1 MRSRGFSTSLST
13 SSSEPES
20 VSQIGQRLRS
30 SESFPF
36 GSLSKNEYTL
46 IAPLPATRTRTAPE
60 MNLLRKTAEYSAGLL
75 AYTLLAPA
83 LSVLVKDQKPPT
95 AWLKSKTS
103 RLSVGRASIAA
114 RGGGF
119 SLVVNGL
126 GPVPGLNPRGWRIN
140 PPPKPSV
147 TCSGPFIL
155 SGLRPTVAQFCPPA
169 CQLLQT
175 LAAGLPLTTLAMEA
189 VAKMS

>member
-1 MRSRGFSTSLST
+1 MVVNGLGPVPGLNPRGWRINPPPKPSVTCSGPFILSGLRPTVAQFCPPACQLLQTLAAGLPLNKNLSLFSLVLIVLRTRIRVTDRGGLRSRGFSTSLST

-60 MNLLRKTAEYSAGLL
+60 MNLLRKTAEYRAGLL

-103 RLSVGRASIAA
+103 RLSV
-114 RGGGF
+114 
-119 SLVVNGL
+119 
-126 GPVPGLNPRGWRIN
+126 
-140 PPPKPSV
+140 
-147 TCSGPFIL
+147 
-155 SGLRPTVAQFCPPA
+155 
-169 CQLLQT
+169 
-175 LAAGLPLTTLAMEA
+175 
-189 VAKMS
+189 